1 MPYKDYSNTEI
12 FDRNTAQ
19 PGTKEI
25 NAELKAMYTAFYK
38 NIRHKVKDSDA
49 ELNGYGYNGVQLL
62 TCFDSYIESINKI
75 MVYGKEA
82 HTDSGRLLRKNPL
95 YQKDEYYRYDYA
107 IAHRNDENSPIPA
120 SDCPETQYLK
130 TRKIIC
136 GIKEDE
142 KPSEDRI
149 LSFLNNNLNKSSIGG
164 NYTPCNK
171 VIDKLIYGK
180 FEYYYKDSK
189 SECGNIYWHELKI
202 LKPTHLLFI
211 SGKGYDEHIKRDFG
225 GDFYKSVIET
235 LINQLKNGKSDCTP
249 TSDIVELNNTKIK
262 EYLRIPDY
270 FDSDKKTMRVM
281 YAYHP
286 SARLSDEVRK
296 MYNEKIKAFIG
307 K

>member
-149 LSFLNNNLNKSSIGG
+149 LSILNNNLNKSSIGG

-189 SECGNIYWHELKI
+189 SKRYKAINVVYDHELSRS
-202 LKPTHLLFI
+202 LGYECYHVQLL
-211 SGKGYDEHIKRDFG
+211 RDC
-225 GDFYKSVIET
+225 
-235 LINQLKNGKSDCTP
+235 N
-249 TSDIVELNNTKIK
+249 
-262 EYLRIPDY
+262 
-270 FDSDKKTMRVM
+270 
-281 YAYHP
+281 
-286 SARLSDEVRK
+286 
-296 MYNEKIKAFIG
+296 YNR
-307 K
+307 